1 MEQASA
7 QILRSLRRN
16 RSQIAW
22 ARKLGYRANPVTD
35 WECGR
40 SFPTAEEALRIAER
54 AGVDVARVFAEFDQ
68 NVRLTTS
75 SDGTYDVGAW
85 LQTLCTG
92 KPIAS
97 LAKELGCSRSSVS
110 RWLSGDAKPRL
121 PDFLRLIDVA
131 TGRVHDLVAALVP
144 IDQVTALKSRHEAA
158 IAAKRLAFDAP
169 WTEAILRLLETRA
182 YQQVAEKTE
191 HWLASVL
198 GLPDDV
204 CRQGLEQLSRA
215 GLVDLQ
221 GGQYV
226 PRQMLSVDT
235 RGGKQALRA
244 LKTHWARVAADRASN
259 PHSDDVFGYNVIS
272 VSEADLARIRDVLS
286 ATYREIRAIVAASE
300 PSERV
305 ALLNLHLVCW

>member
-1 MEQASA
+1 MDHASS

-16 RSQIAW
+16 RSQTAW

-40 SFPTAEEALRIAER
+40 SFPTAEESLRVAER
-54 AGVDVARVFAEFDQ
+54 AGVSVEKVFAEFDR
-68 NVRLTTS
+68 NLPLVKRA
-75 SDGTYDVGAW
+75 DCGYDVGAW
-85 LQTLCTG
+85 LAKLCAG
-92 KPIAS
+92 KRIAS

-110 RWLSGDAKPRL
+110 RWLSGDTKPRL

-131 TGRVHDLVAALVP
+131 TGRAHDWVAALVP
-144 IDQVTALKSRHEAA
+144 IEQVPALQARHEAA

-182 YQQVAEKTE
+182 YESRVHETDK
-191 HWLASVL
+191 WLASVL
-198 GLPDDV
+198 QLPVEV
-204 CRQGLEQLSRA
+204 CTQGIAQLCRA
-215 GLVDLQ
+215 GLVDVDGERL
-221 GGQYV
+221 V
-226 PRQMLSVDT
+226 PRQTLSVDT

-244 LKTHWARVAADRASN
+244 LKTHWAKVAAERASN
-259 PHSDDVFGYNVIS
+259 PSTDDVFGYNVLS
-272 VSEADLARIRDVLS
+272 VSEADLVRIREVLS

>member
-16 RSQIAW
+16 RSQVAW

-40 SFPTAEEALRIAER
+40 SFPTAEEALRVAVR
-54 AGVDVARVFAEFDQ
+54 AGVAVEQVFTEFDQ
-68 NVRLTTS
+68 NVPLVVRT
-75 SDGTYDVGAW
+75 DGSFDVSTW
-85 LQTLCTG
+85 LQRLCAG
-92 KPIAS
+92 KRIATI
-97 LAKELGCSRSSVS
+97 AYELGSSRSSVS

-121 PDFLRLIDVA
+121 PDFLRLVDAA
-131 TGRVHDLVAALVP
+131 TGRVHDLVATLVP
-144 IDQVTALKSRHEAA
+144 IEQVPALRVRHEAA

-182 YQQVAEKTE
+182 YQSVDHDHEQ
-191 HWLASVL
+191 WLAK
-198 GLPDDV
+198 GLDLPLQT

-215 GLVDLQ
+215 GLVELQ
-221 GGQYV
+221 GTRFV
-226 PRQMLSVDT
+226 ARQTLSVDT

-244 LKTHWARVAADRASN
+244 LKTHWAQVAAERAPN
-259 PHSDDVFGYNVIS
+259 PSADDVFGYNVMS
-272 VSEADLARIRDVLS
+272 VSENDLARIRDLLGT
-286 ATYREIRAIVAASE
+286 TYREIRAIVAASE